1 MVETKVQIPLYSVKR
16 IQKSMS
22 KGGLSMSNKSLV
34 QATMQLPCSVTILTA
49 YADNIQGAMT
59 ASSMYVSQVPPL
71 LAVSVSKTF
80 ATYQLI
86 EKSKEFA
93 INLIA
98 DSQQD
103 LAGKFGSLHGF
114 EVDKFKEFGVKT
126 ETASVIKAPLILGC
140 FANIECRVKTSLW
153 DVEGDH
159 AIYIAEVVG
168 FKMDKKLS
176 PMVWLNNKYFR
187 VGNECKL

>member
-1 MVETKVQIPLYSVKR
+1 
-16 IQKSMS
+16 
-22 KGGLSMSNKSLV
+22 MSNKSLV
-34 QATMQLPCSVTILTA
+34 QATMQLPCSVIILTA
-49 YADNIQGAMT
+49 RTNDNQGDMT

-71 LAVSVSKTF
+71 VAVSISKTF

-93 INLIA
+93 INVIA
-98 DSQQD
+98 DNQFE
-103 LAGKFGSLHGF
+103 LANKFGGIHGY
-114 EVDKFKEFGVKT
+114 EIDKFREFGVKT
-126 ETASVIKAPLILGC
+126 ETASIIKAPLIIGC
-140 FANIECRVKTSLW
+140 FANIECRVRSSIW
-153 DVEGDH
+153 DVEGNH

-168 FKMDKKLS
+168 FKMDNKLN

>member
-1 MVETKVQIPLYSVKR
+1 
-16 IQKSMS
+16 
-22 KGGLSMSNKSLV
+22 MSNKSLV
-34 QATMQLPCSVTILTA
+34 RATMQLPCSVTILTA
-49 YADNIQGAMT
+49 YADSVQGAMT

-86 EKSKEFA
+86 EKSKEFV
-93 INLIA
+93 INVIA

-103 LAGKFGSLHGF
+103 LAGKFGSLHGY

-126 ETASVIKAPLILGC
+126 QTANVTKAPLIIGC
-140 FANIECRVKTSLW
+140 FAHIECRVKSSFW
-153 DVEGDH
+153 DVEGNH
-159 AIYIAEVVG
+159 AIYIAEVVE
-168 FKMDKKLS
+168 FKMDEKLS
-176 PMVWLNNKYFR
+176 PMVWLNNKYFK

>member
-1 MVETKVQIPLYSVKR
+1 MEGFMP
-16 IQKSMS
+16 
-22 KGGLSMSNKSLV
+22 NKSFI
-34 QATMQLPCSVTILTA
+34 QATMQLPCSVAIVTA
-49 YADNIQGAMT
+49 RADDYQSAMT
-59 ASSMYVSQVPPL
+59 ASSMFVSQVPPL

-93 INLIA
+93 INVIA
-98 DSQQD
+98 DNQRE
-103 LAGKFGSLHGF
+103 LAGKFGSVHGY
-114 EVDKFKEFGVKT
+114 EIDKFKEFGVKT
-126 ETASVIKAPLILGC
+126 EPASIVKASFIIGC
-140 FANIECRVKTSLW
+140 FANIECRVKSSIW
-153 DVEGDH
+153 EVEGNH

-168 FKMDKKLS
+168 FRIDDKLS